1 MSAARS
7 SPLLPRLSN
16 RSPCWDKRPAARDVP
31 KRPDRGPRP
40 CQERKALPLVQLGSS
55 VVADVNRQP
64 ASRLAG

>member
-16 RSPCWDKRPAARDVP
+16 RSPCWDKRLAAGDVP
-31 KRPDRGPRP
+31 QRPDRGSSP
-40 CQERKALPLVQLGSS
+40 CQERKAVPLAQLGSS
-55 VVADVNRQP
+55 VIADVNRQA

>member
-16 RSPCWDKRPAARDVP
+16 RSPCWDKRIGAGDVP
-31 KRPDRGPRP
+31 QRPDRGPGS
-40 CQERKALPLVQLGSS
+40 CQERTALPLVQLVSS
-55 VVADVNRQP
+55 VVADVNRQA